1 MNGKDT
7 KQRILFEALRLF
19 ARDGYEAVSVESIA
33 AAVGIRAPSL
43 YKHYRSKREIFD
55 SILREMERL
64 DAENAER
71 FSLPTQTKEAAPGT
85 YEGVSAEAV
94 MAFCEQMFRYWTQD
108 EFAAAFRRMLTVEQY
123 RSGEMN
129 ALYHQYLGTGPLQYT
144 ADLLGSEE
152 AALALYAPMHLLYGA
167 ADSADNPEEV
177 CRMLTHYLEAWCKQ
191 YCAGAS
197 PDINAWRKQYE
208 LSAE

>member
-1 MNGKDT
+1 MRGTDT
-7 KQRILFEALRLF
+7 GWRIMTEALRLF
-19 ARDGYEAVSVESIA
+19 ARDGYEAVSVGSIA

-43 YKHYRSKREIFD
+43 YKHYRSKRDIFA
-55 SILREMERL
+55 SILREMERR

-85 YEGVSAEAV
+85 YEGISAQAV
-94 MAFCEQMFRYWTQD
+94 TAFCEQMFRYWTQD

-123 RSGEMN
+123 RSEEMN

-167 ADSADNPEEV
+167 ADRADDPERV
-177 CRMLTHYLEAWCKQ
+177 CQLLSRYL
-191 YCAGAS
+191 
-197 PDINAWRKQYE
+197 DAWRERYGRKEHE

>member
-7 KQRILFEALRLF
+7 KRRILFEALRLF

-43 YKHYRSKREIFD
+43 YKHYRSKRDIFD
-55 SILREMERL
+55 SILREMERR

-71 FSLPTQTKEAAPGT
+71 FSLPTQTKETAPGT
-85 YEGVSAEAV
+85 YEGVSPEAIT
-94 MAFCEQMFRYWTQD
+94 AFCELMFRYWTQD

-123 RSGEMN
+123 RSEEMN

-152 AALALYAPMHLLYGA
+152 AALALYAPMHLLFGA
-167 ADSADNPEEV
+167 ADRADDPEEV
-177 CRMLTHYLEAWCKQ
+177 CRMLARCLETWRRQ
-191 YCAGAS
+191 YDAGVM
-197 PDINAWRKQYE
+197 PVVRTGREHNE
-208 LSAE
+208 VSAE

>member
-1 MNGKDT
+1 MRGTDT
-7 KQRILFEALRLF
+7 GRRIMTEALRLF

-43 YKHYRSKREIFD
+43 YKHYRSKRDVFD
-55 SILREMERL
+55 SILREMERR

-71 FSLPTQTKEAAPGT
+71 FSLPTQTRVAAPGT

-94 MAFCEQMFRYWTQD
+94 TAFGEQMFRYWTQD

-167 ADSADNPEEV
+167 ADRADDPERV
-177 CRMLTHYLEAWCKQ
+177 CQLLSRYL
-191 YCAGAS
+191 
-197 PDINAWRKQYE
+197 DAWRERYGKKEHE

>member
-1 MNGKDT
+1 MRGTDT
-7 KQRILFEALRLF
+7 GRRIMMEALRLF

-43 YKHYRSKREIFD
+43 YKHYRSKRDIFD
-55 SILREMERL
+55 SILREMERR

-85 YEGVSAEAV
+85 YEGVSPEAV
-94 MAFCEQMFRYWTQD
+94 TAFGAQMFRYWTQD

-123 RSGEMN
+123 RSEEMN
-129 ALYHQYLGTGPLQYT
+129 ALYHRYLGTGPLQYT
-144 ADLLGSEE
+144 AVLLGSEE

-167 ADSADNPEEV
+167 ADRADDPERV
-177 CRMLTHYLEAWCKQ
+177 CQLLTRYL
-191 YCAGAS
+191 
-197 PDINAWRKQYE
+197 DAWRERYGRKE
-208 LSAE
+208 HEISAE

>member
-1 MNGKDT
+1 MRGTDT
-7 KQRILFEALRLF
+7 GRRIMTEARRLF

-43 YKHYRSKREIFD
+43 YKHYRSKRDIFA
-55 SILREMERL
+55 SILREMERR

-85 YEGVSAEAV
+85 YEGISAQAV
-94 MAFCEQMFRYWTQD
+94 TAFCEQMFRYWTQD

-129 ALYHQYLGTGPLQYT
+129 ALYHQYLGTGPLQYS

-167 ADSADNPEEV
+167 ADRAADPEDV
-177 CRMLTHYLEAWCKQ
+177 CQLLVRYL
-191 YCAGAS
+191 
-197 PDINAWRKQYE
+197 DAWREQYGRKE
-208 LSAE
+208 HAVSAE

>member
-1 MNGKDT
+1 MRGTDT
-7 KQRILFEALRLF
+7 GRRIMTEALRLF

-43 YKHYRSKREIFD
+43 YKHYRSKRDVFD
-55 SILREMERL
+55 SILREMERR

-71 FSLPTQTKEAAPGT
+71 FSLPTQTREAAPGT

-94 MAFCEQMFRYWTQD
+94 RAFGEQMFRYWTQD

-167 ADSADNPEEV
+167 ADRADDPERV
-177 CRMLTHYLEAWCKQ
+177 CQLLSRYL
-191 YCAGAS
+191 
-197 PDINAWRKQYE
+197 DAWRERYGRKEHE

>member
-1 MNGKDT
+1 MRGTDT
-7 KQRILFEALRLF
+7 GRRIMTEALRLF

-55 SILREMERL
+55 SILREMERR

-71 FSLPTQTKEAAPGT
+71 FSLPTQTREAAPGT

-94 MAFCEQMFRYWTQD
+94 TAFGEQMFRYWTQD

-167 ADSADNPEEV
+167 ADRADDPERV
-177 CRMLTHYLEAWCKQ
+177 CQLLSRYL
-191 YCAGAS
+191 
-197 PDINAWRKQYE
+197 DAWRERYGRKEHE